1 MHLTIQS
8 ADIACTPSEPDK
20 PEQTSLEVDAVIF
33 GQPSPSSRYAPVTKC
48 LSQVNPP
55 ILVAL
60 ITVSLIDTV
69 FLWMPLII
77 DSNAQV
83 FASDRVS

>member
-33 GQPSPSSRYAPVTKC
+33 GQPSPSSRC
-48 LSQVNPP
+48 LPQVNPP
-55 ILVAL
+55 TLGAL